1 MNRLLTNSVAT
12 AILIALAACG
22 SLLAQTPNPQ
32 QKSKVFGLPVAQPDN
47 SGKAA
52 TVPKSGTAAP
62 VENRST
68 TSTSKTSEADRTNW
82 KEVAK
87 IFVAIEGTRQGKF
100 KGAVERGRDP
110 GFECLTYVLQQQP
123 GAGHKPEI
131 VITKGSD
138 AATSQ
143 LLQALETGEP
153 LKTVTLEFV
162 GEGLPGKG
170 VSKATLTGASIVAI
184 QQHFDAK
191 TRGVFE
197 DITLNFTKIEYTE
210 ER

>member
-1 MNRLLTNSVAT
+1 MNRLLTKSVAT
-12 AILIALAACG
+12 AILIVLAAWG
-22 SLLAQTPNPQ
+22 PLLAQTPNPQ

-52 TVPKSGTAAP
+52 TVPKSGTASP

-68 TSTSKTSEADRTNW
+68 ASTSKTSEADLRMNW
-82 KEVAK
+82 SAVAK

-100 KGAVERGRDP
+100 RGTQQRGAGP
-110 GFECLTYVLQQQP
+110 GFECLTYMLQQQP

-210 ER
+210 

>member
-1 MNRLLTNSVAT
+1 MNRLLTKSVAT
-12 AILIALAACG
+12 AILIALAAWG

-52 TVPKSGTAAP
+52 TIPKSGTASP
-62 VENRST
+62 VESRST
-68 TSTSKTSEADRTNW
+68 ASTSKTSEADLRMNW
-82 KEVAK
+82 GAVAK

-100 KGAVERGRDP
+100 RGTQQRAAGP
-110 GFECLTYVLQQQP
+110 GFECLTYMLQPQS
-123 GAGHKPEI
+123 AGGQKPSI
-131 VITKGSD
+131 VISKILDGAS
-138 AATSQ
+138 SQ
-143 LLQALETGEP
+143 FLQALQTGEP

-162 GEGLPGKG
+162 GEGLAGKG

-210 ER
+210 

>member
-1 MNRLLTNSVAT
+1 MNQLLTKSVAT
-12 AILIALAACG
+12 AILIALAAWG

-52 TVPKSGTAAP
+52 TVPKSGTAAS
-62 VENRST
+62 VESRST
-68 TSTSKTSEADRTNW
+68 ASTSKTSEADLRTNW
-82 KEVAK
+82 GAVAK

-100 KGAVERGRDP
+100 NGPQQRAAGP
-110 GFECLTYVLQQQP
+110 GFECLTYMLQPQS
-123 GAGHKPEI
+123 AGGQKPSI
-131 VITKGSD
+131 VISKILDGAS
-138 AATSQ
+138 SQ
-143 LLQALETGEP
+143 FLQALQTGEP

-170 VSKATLTGASIVAI
+170 VPKATLTGASIVAI

-210 ER
+210 